1 MTHPMANHL
10 LSPGEGA
17 FFKSHQDTPRGKT
30 MFGSLVIAYPTPH
43 AGGALRFSKG
53 DKTWSLD
60 SATMLAE
67 QREPAIAYA
76 VFFSD
81 TEHEV
86 LPVTSGH
93 RITITYNLYLA
104 PGLGEEDESAA
115 SAGSAIAAEVKNDE
129 ATLGSMLQG
138 LLDDAAFL
146 PKGGLMGFGL
156 KYQYA
161 VADRTTGS
169 FADVGGR
176 LKGVDA
182 AVVRACARLGLA
194 TQIKALAQA
203 DAHDSGWL
211 LDDVPQ
217 LNYCYNEEHDA
228 YIENDLS
235 DGILVRAVDYEEG
248 EADGM
253 PACDPIGMRDRFV
266 WVTRANQNARTGTQT
281 YATYGNSVRTA
292 VCDRVGAAID
302 ASTAI
307 GRRVLRRS
315 LLRGSR
321 RQAGLENQ
329 RGQDPE
335 VPQGRIL

>member
-1 MTHPMANHL
+1 
-10 LSPGEGA
+10 
-17 FFKSHQDTPRGKT
+17 

-43 AGGALRFSKG
+43 VGGALRFSKG
-53 DKTWSLD
+53 DETWSLD
-60 SATMLAE
+60 SATLLAA

-86 LPVTSGH
+86 LPVTAGH

-104 PGLGEEDESAA
+104 PGLGEED
-115 SAGSAIAAEVKNDE
+115 GSVAPAEGAIAAEVKNDE
-129 ATLGSMLQG
+129 ATLGSMLRG
-138 LLDDAAFL
+138 LLADAAFL

-161 VADRTTGS
+161 VAERTTGS
-169 FADVGGR
+169 FADVAGR

-194 TQIKALAQA
+194 TQIKALAQT
-203 DAHDSGWL
+203 DDDDRGWL
-211 LDDVPQ
+211 LDAVP
-217 LNYCYNEEHDA
+217 LLKYCYDEEHGA
-228 YIENDLS
+228 YVENDLS
-235 DGILVRAVDYEEG
+235 GGILVPAVED

-253 PACDPIGMRDRFV
+253 PPIGMGDRFV
-266 WVTRANQNARTGTQT
+266 WVTSANQNARTGTQT

-292 VCDRVGAAID
+292 VCGRVGAANH
-302 ASTAI
+302 ATTAI

-321 RQAGLENQ
+321 RQAGLKN
-329 RGQDPE
+329 
-335 VPQGRIL
+335 